1 MFTTLLK
8 KADSFFKRFS
18 LKRLKLGAIIG
29 FLDQLGM
36 TDSKDKLAE
45 VLKSIK
51 VIIYTLYSNKGFKL
65 LSLLYVD
72 LYMSTQFLHYK
83 RANLKIDCFTFVAFS
98 WCITFLYV
106 YTSNFIFITYNLCL
120 FPSVDS

>member
-36 TDSKDKLAE
+36 TDSKNKLAE

-51 VIIYTLYSNKGFKL
+51 VIIYTFYVNKGFKL

-98 WCITFLYV
+98 
-106 YTSNFIFITYNLCL
+106 
-120 FPSVDS
+120 

>member
-51 VIIYTLYSNKGFKL
+51 VIIYTFYVNKGFKL
-65 LSLLYVD
+65 LSLLYTRYVD

-83 RANLKIDCFTFVAFS
+83 RANLKIDCFTFVVSLGVLLF
-98 WCITFLYV
+98 YK
-106 YTSNFIFITYNLCL
+106 FIHQIL
-120 FPSVDS
+120 F

>member
-51 VIIYTLYSNKGFKL
+51 VIIYTLYRNKGFKL